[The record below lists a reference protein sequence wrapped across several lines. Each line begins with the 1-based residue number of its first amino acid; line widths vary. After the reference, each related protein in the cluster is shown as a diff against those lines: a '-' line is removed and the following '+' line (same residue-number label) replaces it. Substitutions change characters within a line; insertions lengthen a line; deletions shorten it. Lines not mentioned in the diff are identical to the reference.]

1 MQEIE
6 LKKIAEELNISQTT
20 VSRAL
25 SGNGRVA
32 IKTKE
37 RIQEYLQANGYV
49 LKNKNAEFSDKKT
62 KNICITLPGEEAT
75 SGKIKRCLIIMDM
88 F

>member
-32 IKTKE
+32 
-37 RIQEYLQANGYV
+37 
-49 LKNKNAEFSDKKT
+49 NKRAYSG
-62 KNICITLPGEEAT
+62 IS
-75 SGKIKRCLIIMDM
+75 SGKWVCS
-88 F
+88 

>member
-37 RIQEYLQANGYV
+37 RIQEYLR
-49 LKNKNAEFSDKKT
+49 
-62 KNICITLPGEEAT
+62 I
-75 SGKIKRCLIIMDM
+75 
-88 F
+88 

>member
-32 IKTKE
+32 IKTK
-37 RIQEYLQANGYV
+37 
-49 LKNKNAEFSDKKT
+49 
-62 KNICITLPGEEAT
+62 
-75 SGKIKRCLIIMDM
+75 M
-88 F
+88 